1 MAYNYGGSQDRNK
14 KRKVSEHG
22 DYVDTSKPTAFFQP
36 SEGRSWTVSI
46 AVPGSILSLC
56 RRDDQRTGVIN
67 HLARALAVFSVDEI
81 VIYDD
86 SEPSQRPRRVDPA
99 AYMGDTDPCGYIE
112 HLLSYLEVPPFM
124 RKALMPIHPNLRGA
138 GLLPSL
144 DMPSHP
150 HPSEWLPYREGV
162 TTSQSAS
169 AKGGT
174 VVDVGGKAHVAID
187 DDIPPNTRITVQLD
201 DNDEFHGAP
210 VHPAAPRT
218 EGGYY
223 WGYSVRKCDSLA
235 AVFEQC
241 GFEGGYDLSVGTSER
256 GTPIPNAFPDKK
268 VREISNFQ
276 HLLIVFGGPRGIEHA
291 AENDPA
297 LQEMGVIRG
306 KTKELFDYWVNI
318 LPGQGSRT
326 IRTDEAVFIG
336 LTGLRK
342 LWEGR
347 S

>member
-1 MAYNYGGSQDRNK
+1 MSYNYGGGDRNK

-22 DYVDTSKPTAFFQP
+22 DYVDTSKPSAFFQP
-36 SEGRSWTVSI
+36 TEGRNWTPSI

-56 RRDDQRTGVIN
+56 RRDDQRTSVIN
-67 HLARALAVFSVDEI
+67 HLARALAVFSVDEV

-86 SEPSQRPRRVDPA
+86 SDPAQRPRNVDPSG
-99 AYMGDTDPCGYIE
+99 YMGDLDPCGYVE
-112 HLLSYLEVPPFM
+112 HLLNYLEVPPFM

-174 VVDVGGKAHVAID
+174 MVDVGGKAYVAID

-201 DNDEFHGAP
+201 EQDEFRA
-210 VHPAAPRT
+210 
-218 EGGYY
+218 GGYY
-223 WGYSVRKCDSLA
+223 WGYSVRRCGSLA
-235 AVFEQC
+235 AAFEQC
-241 GFEGGYDLSVGTSER
+241 AYEGGYDLSVGTSER

-268 VREISNFQ
+268 VKDLANFQ

-297 LQEMGVIRG
+297 LQEMGVVRG
-306 KTKELFDYWVNI
+306 KTKELFDHWVNI

-342 LWEGR
+342 LWENR

>member
-1 MAYNYGGSQDRNK
+1 MSYNYGGGQDRNK

-36 SEGRSWTVSI
+36 TGGRSWTVSI

-56 RRDDQRTGVIN
+56 RRDDQRTSIIN

-81 VIYDD
+81 VIFDD
-86 SEPSQRPRRVDPA
+86 SDPSQRPRNVDPA
-99 AYMGDTDPCGYIE
+99 AYMGDMDPCGYVE
-112 HLLSYLEVPPFM
+112 HLLNYLEVPPFM
-124 RKALMPIHPNLRGA
+124 RKVLMPIHPNLRGA

-144 DMPSHP
+144 DIPSHP

-174 VVDVGGKAHVAID
+174 VVDVGGKAHI
-187 DDIPPNTRITVQLD
+187 D
-201 DNDEFHGAP
+201 DNDEFHAAP
-210 VHPAAPRT
+210 VHPDAPRT

-223 WGYSVRKCDSLA
+223 WGYKVRKCASLA
-235 AVFEQC
+235 AVFEGC
-241 GFEGGYDLSVGTSER
+241 DFEGGYDLSIGTSER

-268 VREISNFQ
+268 VKDLANFQ

-306 KTKELFDYWVNI
+306 KTKELFDHWVNI

-342 LWEGR
+342 LWDGR
-347 S
+347 V